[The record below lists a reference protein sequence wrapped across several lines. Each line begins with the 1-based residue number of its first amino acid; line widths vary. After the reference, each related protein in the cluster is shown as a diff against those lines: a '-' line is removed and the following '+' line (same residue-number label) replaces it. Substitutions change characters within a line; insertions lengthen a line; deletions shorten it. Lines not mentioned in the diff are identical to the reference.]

1 MKKYSVN
8 IEDLLQDGFSH
19 KFATYYLSLVE
30 KEINNPYYDAE
41 YVKWAHENGFLAEN
55 AYAYKLTPE
64 NMHLY
69 LSDYEYYKAWPIN
82 NWTRLW
88 VDDKMTLK
96 QMLSTA
102 ECAQYMP
109 SYYFYSYKNP
119 NGTSQIYSLWD
130 APYKENTID
139 SFFRTLHEVRIFACK
154 PCNGTASQGFFILEY
169 KDSKYFVN
177 GQEVVE
183 SGICMFVQEHPNYLF
198 TEFLFP
204 SSSLASIYPTI
215 HTIRIVVANKDLK
228 PQILGGYLR
237 FSNNKSGDANYIV
250 IDKNNPEALN
260 VFVDVDFN
268 KGTYG
273 PGKLTYIDRA
283 EIAYK
288 HPDTQQALSG
298 TLPDFDQ
305 LIDLIQKVCKKFS
318 TIEYMGFDIGHTDN
332 GYKIMEINTHPGIKY
347 MQIFKPL
354 LDNETTKS
362 FYQDK
367 CKK

>member
-64 NMHLY
+64 NMHSY

-119 NGTSQIYSLWD
+119 NGTSQVYSLWD

-139 SFFRTLHEVRIFACK
+139 SFLRTLHEVRIFACK

-198 TEFLFP
+198 TEFLSP

-273 PGKLTYIDRA
+273 PGKLTYIDRT

-354 LDNETTKS
+354 LDNEITKS

-367 CKK
+367 CEK

>member
-64 NMHLY
+64 NMHSY

-119 NGTSQIYSLWD
+119 NGTSQVYSLWD

-139 SFFRTLHEVRIFACK
+139 SFLRTLHEVRIFACK

-198 TEFLFP
+198 TEFLSP

-273 PGKLTYIDRA
+273 PGKLTYIDRT

-288 HPDTQQALSG
+288 HPDTQQALLG

-354 LDNETTKS
+354 LDNEITKS